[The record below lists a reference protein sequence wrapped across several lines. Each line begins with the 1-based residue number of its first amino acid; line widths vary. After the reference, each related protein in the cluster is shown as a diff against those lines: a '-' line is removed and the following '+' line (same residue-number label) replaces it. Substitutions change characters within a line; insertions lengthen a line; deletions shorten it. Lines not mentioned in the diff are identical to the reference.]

1 MQKLNITKN
10 LMLVGSLLITI
21 VAMLLT
27 SAQAHAEYLG
37 FPTGRSADISTAPT
51 SSFEVGFVTGDLGDA
66 SFQNIGGRFNLRT
79 SEELIVFFDVVQA
92 EVEDADGLGFG
103 AGVIYQIPGLTKTND
118 FAIKLSYHTVE
129 LEDEFN
135 REGDFDVLAIE
146 GLFSGEKIGESNLRW
161 YANLGIHTLEIE
173 DTDFDETELG
183 FGGGVVSDTSFGE
196 FYAGVDLIDEL
207 TFGFGIRYHLQ

>member
-92 EVEDADGLGFG
+92 EVEDADGL
-103 AGVIYQIPGLTKTND
+103 
-118 FAIKLSYHTVE
+118 HTVE